1 MSHRVAML
9 LSNAFRPDPR
19 VLKEARS
26 LAQAGYDLT
35 VDSLGSRRNL
45 CASGDRRWL
54 HRLAGPECAFP
65 LRSRRAPVG
74 PVASLLAA
82 CLGDFE

>member
-35 VDSLGSRRNL
+35 VIAWDREGNL
-45 CASGDRRWL
+45 CASRDR
-54 HRLAGPECAFP
+54 
-65 LRSRRAPVG
+65 
-74 PVASLLAA
+74 
-82 CLGDFE
+82 